1 MAQDVEAS
9 TKKRGFNFSG
19 IDAPKDSN
27 DIYGLSY
34 AEFEVPLVKAV
45 QELSKQND
53 ELISAKNIQDKK
65 IDELQKQI
73 DELKALKKTSAPD
86 SFEWIVIKKSNY
98 KYRWLLAGRQ
108 QQQDKLHSRF

>member
-45 QELSKQND
+45 QELSK
-53 ELISAKNIQDKK
+53 
-65 IDELQKQI
+65 
-73 DELKALKKTSAPD
+73 
-86 SFEWIVIKKSNY
+86 
-98 KYRWLLAGRQ
+98 
-108 QQQDKLHSRF
+108 